1 MQHHARRAGVELV
14 THPLGAVR
22 GRPHRVGRGQP
33 LLGVEV
39 PELAQ
44 LVGRELRGV
53 GDAALEQRVGTDPV
67 EIVQSM
73 RDDFAGQ
80 PEWAAAAKDWA
91 KSTCPDQLANNE
103 VLRNIISNTGGDP
116 DS

>member
-1 MQHHARRAGVELV
+1 MRSLTLTSSVVALAASTALV
-14 THPLGAVR
+14 LTACG
-22 GRPHRVGRGQP
+22 GGSDSGQAQQFCDQ
-33 LLGVEV
+33 
-39 PELAQ
+39 LA
-44 LVGRELRGV
+44 
-53 GDAALEQRVGTDPV
+53 AGTDPF
-67 EIVQSM
+67 EIFQSM